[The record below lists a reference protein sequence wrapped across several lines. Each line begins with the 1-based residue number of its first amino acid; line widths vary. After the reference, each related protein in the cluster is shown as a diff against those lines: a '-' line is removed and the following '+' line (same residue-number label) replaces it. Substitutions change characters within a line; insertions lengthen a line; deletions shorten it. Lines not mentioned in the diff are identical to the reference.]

1 MRCDVHELVVIAIA
15 LLVGTSRA
23 ATPLIIAG
31 LGELVTER
39 SGVLNL
45 GLEGMMLIGAAV
57 GFMATASTGNP
68 FVGMVAAML
77 AGVGAS
83 SIFGF
88 LTLSLMANQVA
99 TGLALTIFGV
109 GFSALIGAGYEG
121 VPLPGLSTWLV
132 PDLSEH
138 SPLLQQ
144 FLLLDPLVWLSFIL
158 PGLLWWFLYRTRPG
172 LILRAVGESHDVAF
186 ALGYSVIRIR
196 YLAVMFGGAMSGLGG
211 AYLSLAYTPMWT
223 QNMVAGRGWI
233 ALALVVF
240 STWKPG
246 WLIAGAWLFG
256 FVTIAQF
263 HAEGLGVEISPSLLA
278 TLPYISTI
286 VVLVLISRDATR
298 LKLNAPAALGK
309 PFHATA

>member
-1 MRCDVHELVVIAIA
+1 MHEFTIIGVA
-15 LLVGTSRA
+15 LLVATSRA

-31 LGELVTER
+31 LGELITER

-57 GFMATASTGNP
+57 GFMATASSGNP
-68 FVGMVAAML
+68 FLGMVAAML
-77 AGVGAS
+77 AGAAAS
-83 SIFGF
+83 LIFGF

-109 GFSALIGAGYEG
+109 GFSALAGTSYEG
-121 VPLPGLSTWLV
+121 VPLPGLSTWLM
-132 PDLSEH
+132 PNLSEY

-144 FLLLDPLVWLSFIL
+144 FLLLDPLVWFSLIL
-158 PGLLWWFLYRTRPG
+158 PVLIWYFLYRTRAG
-172 LILRAVGESHDVAF
+172 LIVRAVGESHEVAY

-246 WLIAGAWLFG
+246 WLTAGAWLFG

-263 HAEGLGVEISPSLLA
+263 QAEGLGIEVSPNLLA
-278 TLPYISTI
+278 MLPYLATI
-286 VVLVLISRDATR
+286 VVLVLISRDAVR